1 MPHQCLAQRAAF
13 TARSRSAAT
22 RPSSGPHSRSNRTP
36 IAAWCLRIV
45 GWYRLER
52 LLASIPDSN
61 DDFGLV

>member
-1 MPHQCLAQRAAF
+1 MPHYCPLRASFIAP
-13 TARSRSAAT
+13 SPSGAT
-22 RPSSGPHSRSNRTP
+22 RPSSAPRSRNGR
-36 IAAWCLRIV
+36 AAIITWCLRII

>member
-1 MPHQCLAQRAAF
+1 MPHCLAQR
-13 TARSRSAAT
+13 TALTTPAPAT
-22 RPSSGPHSRSNRTP
+22 PTHSSSGPNARTP

>member
-13 TARSRSAAT
+13 TAPSPPAPP
-22 RPSSGPHSRSNRTP
+22 RPSSGPRSRHDRTT